1 MYIARWART
10 KKRSPG
16 SEADTR
22 VVATVNREFFCV
34 KNYSCFVTKIFHR
47 SMVPQ
52 CGAYTYYLSL
62 WRPDENILLAKISRS
77 TVALQSFR
85 SNLRASKISG
95 GEGGGGEEG
104 WKWTCTRAPELL
116 HGCGHM
122 PPPSN
127 LKCLL
132 SPMLILLRG
141 HVRSS
146 CSVVQSV
153 HSQ

>member
-1 MYIARWART
+1 
-10 KKRSPG
+10 
-16 SEADTR
+16 
-22 VVATVNREFFCV
+22 
-34 KNYSCFVTKIFHR
+34 
-47 SMVPQ
+47 MVPQ

-95 GEGGGGEEG
+95 GEGGGRGGGVEVDMPQS
-104 WKWTCTRAPELL
+104 TRATAWLWSYA
-116 HGCGHM
+116 
-122 PPPSN
+122 PPSN